1 LKPLVSVGFV
11 VAAAAVAVSRRW
23 GWGSMA
29 KADAA
34 RARIMLVSFIV
45 SRKFV
50 RKKEEWK
57 NRSSDSEE

>member
-1 LKPLVSVGFV
+1 LNGGCEYSALEISPKLKPLVSVV

-23 GWGSMA
+23 GSMA
-29 KADAA
+29 KVDAA

-50 RKKEEWK
+50 RK
-57 NRSSDSEE
+57 RR